1 MYMNLAQQCRGIDP
15 LLDSV
20 FGFLRRKTD
29 FFTGPPGSDDGGEM
43 AMKKVMEVMEKHRGI
58 VKKEKGEKAAKEA
71 KRALEK
77 EKKRLAKEAKEA
89 ASQKASDVV
98 NGDDGVV
105 ELGDGGFDVSDKPP
119 AATETQEPVTPPPAP
134 TGEEGKG
141 EEGEEEDDGTPPPE
155 GNGGTVEGKY
165 KWTQTLSEV
174 SIVIPVPKG
183 TKGRDLTVVIKKDKF
198 SIKVRGHKFE
208 GGEIDG
214 KLSKSIVVDDSFW
227 TLEDNEAVVVQMQ
240 KLNAMEWWPNVLA
253 TDPTIN
259 TQKVVPE
266 NSKLADLDGDT
277 RQTVEKMMHDQRQ
290 KALNLPTA
298 DEQKKLDILEKFKIQ
313 HPEMDFSKAKFS

>member
-1 MYMNLAQQCRGIDP
+1 M
-15 LLDSV
+15 LLS
-20 FGFLRRKTD
+20 
-29 FFTGPPGSDDGGEM
+29 PQ
-43 AMKKVMEVMEKHRGI
+43 
-58 VKKEKGEKAAKEA
+58 AAKEA

-227 TLEDNEAVVVQMQ
+227 TLEDNEAVVVQ
-240 KLNAMEWWPNVLA
+240 VS
-253 TDPTIN
+253 T
-259 TQKVVPE
+259 
-266 NSKLADLDGDT
+266 
-277 RQTVEKMMHDQRQ
+277 
-290 KALNLPTA
+290 
-298 DEQKKLDILEKFKIQ
+298 
-313 HPEMDFSKAKFS
+313 AKFTSLCGFIRELRVPFSPNPPPHTTTPLRRCRCKS